1 MSFGLTWKIWFRSY
15 PTLIT
20 GCSSSYSR
28 DSCFEYQV
36 VVGAF
41 DARDVGECERFC
53 VDSARCTGFGFM
65 APRSSGGVGGGGGGG
80 IGFGIARK
88 NCEITDRNLRDIS
101 RNMASTLVS
110 MHTAFLPEE
119 TSSDLRCI
127 YSSHDFG
134 DLSDKIIDSGTRV
147 AMMTG

>member
-1 MSFGLTWKIWFRSY
+1 MFV
-15 PTLIT
+15 PQLIT

-28 DSCFEYQV
+28 DSRFEYQV

-65 APRSSGGVGGGGGGG
+65 APRSGGSGGGGG

-110 MHTAFLPEE
+110 MSKLHLT
-119 TSSDLRCI
+119 
-127 YSSHDFG
+127 
-134 DLSDKIIDSGTRV
+134 
-147 AMMTG
+147 